1 MQKGLLETT
10 LGACHVPRLLRQLF
24 DLRRDVHRVGNA
36 GNEVLELR
44 PRESLRCAQVN
55 DFVLGIVQQ
64 FCAVETLDHTIHN
77 VIDERVVA
85 ARGAVAVDA
94 SYDSPNS
101 RRSRS

>member
-1 MQKGLLETT
+1 
-10 LGACHVPRLLRQLF
+10 
-24 DLRRDVHRVGNA
+24 
-36 GNEVLELR
+36 
-44 PRESLRCAQVN
+44 
-55 DFVLGIVQQ
+55 
-64 FCAVETLDHTIHN
+64 VETLDHTIHN